1 MYTAFTQKQVWT
13 LSSTLGASLECSE
26 YSQADSY
33 FSRLL
38 QQYYFPF
45 FLYTLF
51 LMFHSLDFCFACRT
65 STSRFTSVFCV
76 LSVIHAASVYSSI
89 LNLNLDTD
97 VQYLQ
102 ILIESKTIKSIRNIH
117 AHISS
122 VSAQTTSVPLCTFQ
136 YWIFQDRCKSN
147 ICALSAITQHGFMG

>member
-1 MYTAFTQKQVWT
+1 MCTAFTQKQVWT
-13 LSSTLGASLECSE
+13 LSPTLGATFECIHSKHSNIHKQTFRI
-26 YSQADSY
+26 SQ
-33 FSRLL
+33 FN
-38 QQYYFPF
+38 FPF

-51 LMFHSLDFCFACRT
+51 PMFHSLDFCFACRT

-102 ILIESKTIKSIRNIH
+102 ILIEIKTIKSIRNIH
-117 AHISS
+117 AHISF
-122 VSAQTTSVPLCTFQ
+122 VC
-136 YWIFQDRCKSN
+136 SN
-147 ICALSAITQHGFMG
+147 NVCASMYFLVLDFSRQMQIKYLHFERYH